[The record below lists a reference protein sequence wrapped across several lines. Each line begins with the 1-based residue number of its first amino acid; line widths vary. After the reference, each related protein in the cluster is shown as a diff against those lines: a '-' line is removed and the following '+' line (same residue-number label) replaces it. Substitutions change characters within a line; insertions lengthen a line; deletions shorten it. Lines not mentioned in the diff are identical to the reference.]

1 MNTSTVCEPMPAGR
15 TATRASAAV
24 GLRVELGPIVQAVTR
39 DLAGAAVSGD
49 RIEVLLQQLLDQEF
63 SDARV
68 TTFLPIF
75 LHRYACETL
84 RAELARAE
92 PGSA

>member
-1 MNTSTVCEPMPAGR
+1 MSAVPIDEP
-15 TATRASAAV
+15 TRAAAAA
-24 GLRVELGPIVQAVTR
+24 LRIELGPIVQAVTR
-39 DLAGAAVSGD
+39 DLAGTLVSGE

-63 SDARV
+63 GDAGV

-84 RAELARAE
+84 RAEAARAE
-92 PGSA
+92 RAGA